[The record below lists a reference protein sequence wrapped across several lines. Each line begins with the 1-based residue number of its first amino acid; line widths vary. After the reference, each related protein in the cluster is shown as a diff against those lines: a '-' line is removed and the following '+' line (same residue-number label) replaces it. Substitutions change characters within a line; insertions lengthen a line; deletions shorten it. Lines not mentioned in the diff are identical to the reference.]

1 MTQLGH
7 AGRVGRRDHSSQMG
21 EKETHDLANWLAVL
35 SARAG
40 LRARHAV
47 PPSTGTAGVVLVVED
62 EPALRDLVRQGLADR
77 GWTALA
83 AAHAEDALGLAA
95 APGQRLDALVTDVVM
110 PRMSGRALAE
120 RLRSLAPCLRVVF
133 VSGHPPES
141 ALVPAADDSTA
152 FLQKPFTLDQLD
164 GTLRVLLA
172 PA

>member
-1 MTQLGH
+1 M
-7 AGRVGRRDHSSQMG
+7 RRMG
-21 EKETHDLANWLAVL
+21 EKARHDLANWLAVL
-35 SARAG
+35 AARAG
-40 LRARHAV
+40 LQERQAAAQ
-47 PPSTGTAGVVLVVED
+47 SAGTVGVVLVVED
-62 EPALRDLVRQGLADR
+62 EPALLDLVRQGLADR

-83 AAHAEDALGLAA
+83 AAHAEDALALAA
-95 APGQRLDALVTDVVM
+95 AHGQRVDALVTDVVM

-120 RLRSLAPCLRVVF
+120 RLRSLVPRLRVVF

-141 ALVPAADDSTA
+141 ALVPLDDDSTA